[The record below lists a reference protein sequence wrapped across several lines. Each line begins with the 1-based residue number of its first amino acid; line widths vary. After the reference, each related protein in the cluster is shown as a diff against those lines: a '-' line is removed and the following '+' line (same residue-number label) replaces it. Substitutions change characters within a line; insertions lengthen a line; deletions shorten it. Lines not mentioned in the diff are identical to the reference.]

1 MTQAS
6 LGLVRR
12 PAGVSPVDVAGVA
25 NQDLAEVVAVR
36 ASGFA
41 DYKGSLAAVLQVLQG
56 RRWH

>member
-1 MTQAS
+1 M
-6 LGLVRR
+6 RR

-25 NQDLAEVVAVR
+25 NQDLTEVVAVR